1 MEGLERHGRPMRQS
15 HKTTMGGREAW
26 MAWTRLGPLGAVLLL
41 VAGLGGHGP
50 SAHRGGLAERMLDAV
65 IVPAGA
71 VRVARLPGTAFAQ
84 PSQEPACVP
93 LADDVRYWVVSGS
106 PSDVAA
112 FLAAHTPRWLPND
125 GTGSLVTAAGAP
137 ISYTVSDAPRGSSLG
152 SPAELNFTTA
162 ALPGGMTGIRADA
175 EVPPA
180 DAVCSSSDGPV
191 RS

>member
-1 MEGLERHGRPMRQS
+1 MNVV
-15 HKTTMGGREAW
+15 REAV

-41 VAGLGGHGP
+41 VAGVGVHGP
-50 SAHRGGLAERMLDAV
+50 SARSGGLAGRMLDAV

-71 VRVARLPGTAFAQ
+71 VRVARLPGTAFDQ
-84 PSQEPACVP
+84 PSQEPACIP
-93 LADDVRYWVVSGS
+93 LTDDVRYWVVPGS

-112 FLAAHTPRWLPND
+112 FLAAHAPGWLPND
-125 GTGSLVTAAGAP
+125 GTGTLITAAGEP
-137 ISYTVSDAPRGSSLG
+137 ISYTVSDAPENNSLA

-180 DAVCSSSDGPV
+180 EAVCSVSDGPV